1 MVDEEHADA
10 AACSIL
16 VTEKRET
23 HAEHLGC
30 VGHMHAVVC
39 SGHTHTLVLFG
50 HSQFECVNSAVL
62 LSWEDLNPGE

>member
-39 SGHTHTLVLFG
+39 SGHTHTHWFCLDTP
-50 HSQFECVNSAVL
+50 S
-62 LSWEDLNPGE
+62 LSV